1 MNGFDAPALLQA
13 ALHFLD
19 GGLLDASAW
28 QIVAYTLV
36 VTHFTIIAVTVYL
49 HRCQAHRA
57 LDLHPAVAHVFRFWL
72 WLTTG
77 MITREWAAV
86 HRKHHAK
93 CESADDPHSPVQR
106 GLRTV
111 LLRGTELYRV
121 EAANEET
128 VRKYGQGAPDDWIER
143 HLYARHRNLGV
154 LITLVVDL
162 VLFGVIGL
170 SVFGVRMLWIPV
182 LAAGVVNGVGHARG
196 YRNFDCPDASTNLV
210 PWGIL
215 IGGEELHNNHHTY
228 ASSARLSVKWYE
240 FDIGWMYIRLLSLLG
255 LAKVR
260 RVAPRPKL
268 TAARSSVDPDTL
280 HAVIAH
286 RYDVMAHYARSLK
299 RACAEEARR
308 LRAMNRPEGRLVASA
323 RRWLHTD
330 AARWSEQQR
339 ARVDEVL
346 AASERLRK
354 LVEMRRELA
363 AVWERSN
370 LSREQ
375 LVAHLQ
381 QWCQRAEESGIR
393 ALRDL
398 SLRLRS
404 YAPVGTTA

>member
-1 MNGFDAPALLQA
+1 MNGFDAPALLDA
-13 ALHFLD
+13 ALQFLD
-19 GGLLDASAW
+19 RGLLDASGW

-36 VTHFTIIAVTVYL
+36 VTHLTIIAVTVYL

-57 LDLHPAVAHVFRFWL
+57 LELHPVAAHAFRFWL
-72 WLTTG
+72 WFTTG
-77 MITREWAAV
+77 MVTREWAAV

-106 GLRTV
+106 GLRAV
-111 LLRGTELYRV
+111 LLRGTELYRA
-121 EAANEET
+121 EAANAET
-128 VRKYGQGAPDDWIER
+128 VRKYGQGAPDDRIER
-143 HLYARHRNLGV
+143 HLYQRHRNLGV
-154 LITLVVDL
+154 ASTLVVDL
-162 VLFGVIGL
+162 LLFGAIGL
-170 SVFGVRMLWIPV
+170 AVFGVRMLWIPV

-196 YRNFDCPDASTNLV
+196 YRNFDCPDASTNIV

-215 IGGEELHNNHHTY
+215 IGGEELHNNHHTF

-240 FDIGWMYIRLLSLLG
+240 FDIGWMYIRLLSMLG

-260 RVAPRPKL
+260 RVAPRPRF
-268 TAARSSVDPDTL
+268 TAARRNVDPETL

-286 RYDVMAHYARSLK
+286 RYDLMAQYARSMK
-299 RACAEEARR
+299 RTCAEEARR
-308 LRAMNRPEGRLVASA
+308 LRAMNRPEGTIVASA
-323 RRWLHTD
+323 RRWLHVD

-381 QWCQRAEESGIR
+381 QWCQRAEASGIR

-404 YAPVGTTA
+404 YAPVGSGA